1 MFIALETR
9 LGDAPD
15 MWNEK
20 DSMKGK
26 GEKPF
31 CSSQKQWCVQN
42 GKAKGVES
50 IGMWCTLCFV
60 SGTLVMPLSVL
71 QNEQQKHKLCVSV
84 TEMVKHQRH
93 TVVMMTLV

>member
-9 LGDAPD
+9 LGDAHG

-31 CSSQKQWCVQN
+31 RLSQKQWCVQN
-42 GKAKGVES
+42 GKAKGVEW

-60 SGTLVMPLSVL
+60 SGTLVMPQIVL
-71 QNEQQKHKLCVSV
+71 QNEQQQHKLCMSV
-84 TEMVKHQRH
+84 
-93 TVVMMTLV
+93 